1 LVFYSQREQKQR
13 ARHRE
18 QKKKR
23 ERESK
28 REQERE
34 STTEKKRESKRE
46 REREKNP
53 EPNRKALKKFR
64 RHQRLASSVIRVFRL
79 VATQTAATLGSA
91 LVSAAVTL
99 GDSREQATKLK
110 ELEEAKGDEAVP
122 GRIRQFER
130 QADEAHTAAGDARA
144 ALQQI
149 FQGVAAVRF
158 RDVCPEVR
166 ATVISAVG
174 EWIDADP
181 ATNLSDS
188 MLKYV
193 AWALS
198 DREARVRGVALH
210 ALTSLYGSAEA
221 RPALRA
227 FTERFEARFLQL
239 VDDVDDAVAAQG
251 VRLLALL
258 VREGELDAAAARGS
272 ARLLTDAS
280 SAPARAAAAELV
292 AGLITGE
299 GEAAA
304 AQVRASEEE
313 GSGGGGGGGGRKQ
326 KKANATR
333 TRRRGRQ
340 QHEEEEEDEGEGEG
354 EDEDEE
360 AAATAAANAA
370 AASSSYSPAA
380 LEAAAR
386 AQLAT
391 LLDVLAGLAQ
401 PGGGGNGGVGG
412 QNASS
417 SAAIPS
423 PETVDVVVDA
433 LADRVPVLTNWRALC
448 AALTEDEACEERG
461 EAATTTAA
469 LVLSSALAAAA
480 ARDKSSSGGARSR
493 AASSS
498 APSPLSEATAA
509 VSAQLPTLLTRFAND
524 PVRVGALAS
533 ALCSVSLDALASGD
547 DGARSLADLL
557 RRVATLLARNAD
569 ARAVRACARALARC
583 ASEGP
588 GAAREAAKA
597 VLDGANAKAEAEAAK
612 TAAAVLKGGGGSGG
626 GGAPRG
632 AGAGAGGGRSLLP
645 PAVET
650 AAEVAWMRLACLRLV
665 GPPPALDKMGAA
677 DESAA
682 ALLSAAA
689 GGGASSASSASA
701 PGSTFSVPAALTA
714 HAAAT
719 ALAGALWRLHKVQE
733 EAEIVLARA
742 EAERKEKDEV
752 EETAEEGG
760 SDDGDDGGDDDDDDD
775 DGGTKKRRRSR
786 SASKASKKPK
796 AAAAH
801 ASGPSAAKLAAAL
814 RTRASALA
822 ADAKQLATALAAVVS
837 GARDADARAAA
848 ASALGDLLLAF
859 SPAKIEAASPARA
872 GAVQATNA
880 LVNPLLVYCD
890 GVLGESGGEG
900 GGGAGGEGGGSGGDE
915 ANHPPAASSS
925 RPVAAALLLARLVAF
940 GAVSPTSHATYVL
953 LSHIA
958 APCRA
963 AAEAAREGI
972 RALKRSQAALAAA
985 AGAAA
990 EGGGGG
996 ADEVGDAMAAPVL
1009 TSTASLRPSALDAAT
1024 WARAFGAAAG
1034 RGELQALVSLV
1045 ASAPPGS
1052 AADVGPH
1059 AAEALWAAVSE
1070 AAADLPSRI
1079 PALAS
1084 GLSGLTPR
1092 IPPQAAAELAVRVRA
1107 TAERVAAARPARG
1120 ASSSAAAAARAS
1132 ATAAER
1138 AAALHSLADALV
1150 VRGKTALA
1158 GAGGAAP
1165 RPALRKATGGAGGRA
1180 GAAGKRR
1187 ISFVDHG
1194 DDGEEGGEEEDEEEE
1209 PQQRDSIEEEEEAE
1223 GAPSRQ
1229 IDSTLPTDDQLPG
1242 DGAGGRAGAG
1252 GAGGAGAA
1260 AAPRGARRAPP
1271 PPPPQL
1277 EASALDDDEEDEEG
1291 EEIEDDAAAAPT
1303 AVQAS
1308 LDEPVRA
1315 GRRRF

>member
-1 LVFYSQREQKQR
+1 VRDIESKR
-13 ARHRE
+13 
-18 QKKKR
+18 KR
-23 ERESK
+23 ERE
-28 REQERE
+28 REQERA
-34 STTEKKRESKRE
+34 REREHDREEEREQE

-340 QHEEEEEDEGEGEG
+340 QHEEEEEDEGEGE
-354 EDEDEE
+354 DEDEE
-360 AAATAAANAA
+360 AAATAAAKAA

-386 AQLAT
+386 AQLAR

-480 ARDKSSSGGARSR
+480 ARVKSSSGGARSR

-612 TAAAVLKGGGGSGG
+612 TAAAVLKGGGGGGG
-626 GGAPRG
+626 GGASRGAG

-645 PAVET
+645 PGVET

-677 DESAA
+677 DESAV

-760 SDDGDDGGDDDDDDD
+760 SDDGDDGDDDDD

-900 GGGAGGEGGGSGGDE
+900 GGGAGGEGGGSGGEGGGGAGGEGGGSGGDE
-915 ANHPPAASSS
+915 ANHPPAATSS

-996 ADEVGDAMAAPVL
+996 ADEGGDAMAAPVL
-1009 TSTASLRPSALDAAT
+1009 TSTASLRPGALDAAT

-1194 DDGEEGGEEEDEEEE
+1194 DDGEEVGEEEDAEEE